1 MDNRLVHWESTKQ
14 QLTALSS
21 CEAELDAA
29 VTGVKQTGGIVD
41 AIADLDA
48 TWAVRTEMY
57 VDNAAALRSMK
68 FVATS
73 WRNRHFAIRASWIR
87 DMIEQKEIIVMH
99 KPGKDLEADAL
110 TKILDRV
117 KLQEMRKKLG
127 LEALFPET
135 E

>member
-1 MDNRLVHWESTKQ
+1 M
-14 QLTALSS
+14 
-21 CEAELDAA
+21 DAA
-29 VTGVKQTGGIVD
+29 VTGVKQSGGVVD
-41 AIADLDA
+41 AVKDLDPRL
-48 TWAVRTEMY
+48 VVKTEMY

-68 FVATS
+68 FVATN

-87 DMIEQKEIIVMH
+87 DMIEQREINVMH

-127 LEALFPET
+127 LEALTPET